1 MTRDQLEL
9 KAATRGYACDAS
21 VTDDRLNRVH
31 PRMLNGRPDLITAKI
46 ASHLDAT
53 TEQVGEWT
61 SSPHYVAPYDLGEA
75 VSEIIAPPTT
85 DDAAKMVRLPSYSVV
100 AVCKGSSESFDGDN
114 IQPRE
119 LTYTIM
125 RSL

>member
-1 MTRDQLEL
+1 MTRDQLAS
-9 KAATRGYACDAS
+9 KAWTLGYACDAS

-53 TEQVGEWT
+53 TEQIREWT
-61 SSPHYVAPYDLGEA
+61 ASPHYVAPYDLGE
-75 VSEIIAPPTT
+75 VGGEIIAPPTT

-100 AVCKGSSESFDGDN
+100 AVCKGSCESFDGDN
-114 IQPRE
+114 IQPLG
-119 LTYTIM
+119 LTYTIL

>member
-1 MTRDQLEL
+1 MTRDQLAS

-21 VTDDRLNRVH
+21 VTDDRLGRVH
-31 PRMLNGRPDLITAKI
+31 PRMLNGRPDLMKKAL

-53 TEQVGEWT
+53 TEQVREWT
-61 SSPHYVAPYDLGEA
+61 ASPHYVAPYDLGE
-75 VSEIIAPPTT
+75 VGSEIIAPPTT

-100 AVCKGSSESFDGDN
+100 AVCKGSGESFDGDN
-114 IQPRE
+114 IQPLG
-119 LTYTIM
+119 LTYTIL